1 MKLNFSSIATLFR
14 AEMRMVMRDQRI
26 LITSILLPL
35 LVTPLMFL
43 GSNWSL
49 HRREK
54 QLRNLVYRYA
64 ITGSEAG
71 EVRSLIALAKEIRQ
85 TNTVAEP
92 PRTKPLSGTK
102 AAPQVRPFQF
112 EEVAFTNAAVALSK
126 GEIHLVLQGFDGSEH
141 DEAEAL
147 LSSAPRTISGRTNAT
162 SEIKDEEGETP
173 QAGIPSIRLVYRADR
188 DDSAAAMSQMQDG
201 LRAARRARRVELL
214 KARGFPLP
222 PQQMAVTHELDLASK
237 RQVAGLALGR
247 ALALL
252 LLLFILPS
260 GAVVAMD
267 SLAGEKERGTLETL
281 LTTAVRRGDILVAKG
296 LVIIAIAL
304 MITLIQTANLLV
316 YAGFKL
322 LPVPPGLAAAV
333 TPGVAIL
340 LFILFL
346 PMAALAANVLLL
358 ISGCARTYKEAQ
370 MYFMPVLLL
379 GLLPALAPFLPGMS
393 LHSVMVLVPIANLA
407 LAAREILVGS
417 FDWPLIILA
426 WLVTCAAA
434 GWMTRLGLRVLSAE
448 RLIIAG
454 DTDAAQ
460 FKGGA
465 ALFERQVWIW
475 FGILWAALLVAGN
488 YMEKVDL
495 RVQIL
500 INLVVLLFGACC
512 LMLRRYRLAP
522 REALALRAPR
532 PAVWLGVL
540 VAVPGGLLTALG
552 LFRLANFVLPVS
564 TKMTE
569 TFNEAVFPRSIPM
582 VQLVFFLTV
591 LPGIFEEITFRGML
605 LYGLHK
611 RLRPASLALVVG
623 LAFGI
628 YHVTLFRFVPTACL
642 GVMFAAVTL
651 LTGSIFP
658 SMLWHCLSN
667 AAGILTYK
675 LQIPET
681 ELTPTCYA
689 CGAGL
694 LAVAFWIFWRNRTP
708 YPGLRGRK

>member
-1 MKLNFSSIATLFR
+1 MKLNFSGIATLFR
-14 AEMRMVMRDQRI
+14 AEMRMVLRDRRI

-49 HRREK
+49 HKREK
-54 QLRNLVYRYA
+54 QLQSLVYRYA
-64 ITGSEAG
+64 VIGSEAG
-71 EVRSLIALAKEIRQ
+71 EVRSLIALAKELRR
-85 TNTVAEP
+85 TNAVAVL
-92 PRTKPLSGTK
+92 TAAKPLSRRK
-102 AAPQVRPFQF
+102 PAPQLQPFQF
-112 EEVAFTNAAVALSK
+112 DEVACTNAAVALSR
-126 GEIHLVLQGFDGSEH
+126 GEIHLALQGVDGSEH
-141 DEAEAL
+141 NLPEAL
-147 LSSAPRTISGRTNAT
+147 FGPVPRGSNAGTNAT
-162 SEIKDEEGETP
+162 SEIKDEEGEAP
-173 QAGIPSIRLVYRADR
+173 LAGIPWIRLVYRADR
-188 DDSAAAMSQMQDG
+188 DDSTAAMSQMQDG
-201 LRAARRARRVELL
+201 LRDSRRARREELL
-214 KARGFPLP
+214 KARGFPLQ
-222 PQQMAVTHELDLASK
+222 PQQMAVTHEVDLASK
-237 RQVAGLALGR
+237 KQVAGMALGR
-247 ALALL
+247 GLALL

-281 LTTAVRRGDILVAKG
+281 LTTAVGRGDILVAKG

-304 MITLIQTANLLV
+304 IITLIQTANLLV

-333 TPGVAIL
+333 TPPVAVL

-370 MYFMPVLLL
+370 MYFLPVLLL

-407 LAAREILVGS
+407 LASKEILVGS
-417 FDWPLIILA
+417 FDWPLIVLA
-426 WLVTCAAA
+426 WLVTGAAA
-434 GWMTRLGLRVLSAE
+434 WWMTQLGLRVLSAE
-448 RLIIAG
+448 RLIFAA
-454 DTDAAQ
+454 DTDATE

-465 ALFERQVWIW
+465 ALFERHVWIW
-475 FGILWAALLVAGN
+475 FGILWAVLLIVGN
-488 YMEKVDL
+488 YMEKTDL

-500 INLVVLLFGACC
+500 VNLVVLLFGASC
-512 LMLRRYRLAP
+512 LMLRRYRLDP
-522 REALALRAPR
+522 RQALALRAPR

-540 VAVPGGLLTALG
+540 IAVPGGLLSALG
-552 LFRLANFVLPVS
+552 LFRLANVVLPVS

-569 TFNEAVFPRSIPM
+569 TFNEAVFPRGIPM

-591 LPGIFEEITFRGML
+591 LPGIFEEIAFRGML
-605 LYGLHK
+605 LHGLHK

-658 SMLWHCLSN
+658 AMLWHCLSN

-689 CGAGL
+689 SGAGL
-694 LAVAFWIFWRNRTP
+694 LAIAFWIFWRNRTP